1 MNKKI
6 EKTEP
11 VGIIEEIKK
20 NVEENNKM
28 LKEIVERFFRDDNK
42 EKYKED

>member
-6 EKTEP
+6 EKIEP
-11 VGIIEEIKK
+11 MGIIEEIKK

-42 EKYKED
+42 EKYKEE

>member
-6 EKTEP
+6 EKIEP
-11 VGIIEEIKK
+11 IGIIEEIKK

-42 EKYKED
+42 EKYKVE